1 MANHGLTPE
10 QFEILFGDTIRRE
23 IEMMAAQ
30 EQAEAPPA
38 TPTDVAPAA
47 APEVPEVPPAVAPEA
62 PRAGGTP
69 VVPAAWEPPTPPPV
83 PSTPPVEASG
93 VTPGVFVPPTVDAFS
108 PPTTPPE
115 IPSAVAPE
123 VPTVPPAVTPQV
135 PPAVA
140 PAVAPEVFAAPPA
153 TPAEV
158 PPAVAP
164 AVAPEVFAAP
174 PTVPPASATIEELA
188 TVPAAT
194 PQDGPAVGLLAEPTK
209 PVGPITED
217 EPEEES
223 KRGWLTGLVA
233 IAAMVGFIALA
244 GFIGFQRAN
253 DASVANVVTETPG
266 AVDEGGAGVGDGDVA
281 DDVDGDDGADPG
293 DEVEDDEPADEAD
306 AQDVEDP
313 ADADA
318 EPDDPEVTT
327 TVADE
332 VDTPEDEQGDG
343 EEEAEEAEPAV
354 AATTVAPEAAAAET
368 TTTSTTTTTTTTT
381 TTSTT
386 TTSTPQA
393 AVAGS
398 LIGSVEGTSLC
409 QDSAGDVMLTL
420 DSPEPAFGAPLE
432 VDLVAV
438 ELKVTATQVVIRWQT
453 AGVVPANLGQAGESP
468 VEVGSY
474 TAILWSE
481 DPTIVSADE
490 PIRRVNLIADIDF
503 GEITALVTGTEPSLR
518 GTSRAGEVA
527 FEGDSIV
534 ATFAIGDLGAFP
546 AEFNWTATVRTGLV
560 DNPAAPSNFG
570 VAQDDACTDLG
581 ERFLG

>member
-1 MANHGLTPE
+1 M
-10 QFEILFGDTIRRE
+10 
-23 IEMMAAQ
+23 
-30 EQAEAPPA
+30 
-38 TPTDVAPAA
+38 
-47 APEVPEVPPAVAPEA
+47 
-62 PRAGGTP
+62 
-69 VVPAAWEPPTPPPV
+69 
-83 PSTPPVEASG
+83 
-93 VTPGVFVPPTVDAFS
+93 
-108 PPTTPPE
+108 
-115 IPSAVAPE
+115 
-123 VPTVPPAVTPQV
+123 PPAVTPQV

-381 TTSTT
+381 STT

-409 QDSAGDVMLTL
+409 QDTAGDVMLTL